1 MTFCEVNIEEI
12 LYDLKVSGPEV
23 TLNLIQAII
32 QQRDDDLNAS
42 ILATLIEEMEYDE
55 DIPAL
60 FG

>member
-1 MTFCEVNIEEI
+1 MTFCEVNVEEI